1 MGLSNAIAG
10 SLVWSRLSLAMVYI
24 RKGFPL
30 VDVVS
35 LLLPFSLITPSH
47 NSDSITQLPFILD
60 IPLVIRVGI
69 SPSSNAGFYI
79 PISY

>member
-10 SLVWSRLSLAMVYI
+10 SLVWSRLSLAMAYI

-35 LLLPFSLITPSH
+35 LLLPFSLITPVPQQRFHHS
-47 NSDSITQLPFILD
+47 
-60 IPLVIRVGI
+60 V
-69 SPSSNAGFYI
+69 AFY
-79 PISY
+79 S